1 MHNFIWRK
9 TTNSLTT
16 CIWIYRI
23 YRKRRYNQCYLV
35 VSTKV
40 ISYNC
45 LISKTINDD
54 MGLLSS
60 TTALSVPQ
68 LPHVSVSVI
77 PVFYSYWRH
86 WLRSRTTAVLFDPRT
101 NLSAEG
107 MISSSSS
114 YIISWWYLFN
124 SPRIWTTPFLL
135 TSTTTDVKITCLVEP
150 MKVRQS
156 VNSTV
161 IQRIGIFLLIV
172 KMLWNYRTDFI

>member
-60 TTALSVPQ
+60 TTALSVPK
-68 LPHVSVSVI
+68 LAHVSVSVI
-77 PVFYSYWRH
+77 SVFYSYW
-86 WLRSRTTAVLFDPRT
+86 LSSRTTAVLFDPRT

-114 YIISWWYLFN
+114 YIISWWYLFI
-124 SPRIWTTPFLL
+124 SPRICITPFLL
-135 TSTTTDVKITCLVEP
+135 TSTTADVKITCLVEP
-150 MKVRQS
+150 MKVRQP

-161 IQRIGIFLLIV
+161 MQRIGIFFVNSQNVV
-172 KMLWNYRTDFI
+172 KI